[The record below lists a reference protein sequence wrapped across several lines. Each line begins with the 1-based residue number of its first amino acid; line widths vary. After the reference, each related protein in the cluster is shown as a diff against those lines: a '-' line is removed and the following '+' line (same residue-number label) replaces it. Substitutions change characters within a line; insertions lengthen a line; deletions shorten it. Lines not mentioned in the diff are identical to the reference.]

1 VGFFADDEPTMNS
14 EGEFVVATW
23 LREGGREIGERGR
36 DMKAAGTI
44 LALVVALAIGY
55 FIFKAQFTQGPTGG
69 APPQQ
74 TIDVVGVR
82 SDLISIAQAERLYL
96 ASHGTYASVDQLQ
109 QDGAITFSGT
119 NRRGYNY
126 TAEIS
131 GGEHFRIV
139 ATPADPAK
147 AGWPALAIDETM
159 QIAQQ

>member
-1 VGFFADDEPTMNS
+1 MNS
-14 EGEFVVATW
+14 EGEFIVATR
-23 LREGGREIGERGR
+23 LCEGGREIGERGR

-109 QDGAITFSGT
+109 QDGALQFSGT

-126 TAEIS
+126 TAEVS

-147 AGWPALAIDETM
+147 AAWPTLAIDDTM